1 MKEKITQKKH
11 PYLVVEI
18 ENNPLPMNFDV
29 YYMEAETARPTIDL
43 IERIVDSLT
52 VNDKPLELAIRL
64 VELND
69 EQVEYI
75 SESDGEFDIGEL
87 DSLADTKRSVNNV
100 SVL

>member
-29 YYMEAETARPTIDL
+29 YYMEAGPTIDL
-43 IERIVDSLT
+43 IAGLVDSLT

-75 SESDGEFDIGEL
+75 IESDGEFDIGEL
-87 DSLADTKRSVNNV
+87 DSLADTKRR
-100 SVL
+100 